1 MVNMGRFIHILAPTQ
16 HAAFSRCPAL
26 LMLGLR
32 AGAGDSQEQGLE
44 RCKRDEYRILHPSEA
59 RRHLYEAGY
68 IWASAADGFRR
79 WRFVG
84 MRVRTRCPADYADF
98 AWIGVR
104 IGAFSSESRNPP
116 RLNRRRG
123 SHFRA
128 LG

>member
-1 MVNMGRFIHILAPTQ
+1 MTNIVSCTRQ
-16 HAAFSRCPAL
+16 KPA
-26 LMLGLR
+26 GI
-32 AGAGDSQEQGLE
+32 ST
-44 RCKRDEYRILHPSEA
+44 K
-59 RRHLYEAGY
+59 AGY